1 MFGGIGARGGKKDQ
15 KQRIKNAKVQRKKLE
30 NLEIEQKEQKEA
42 EKERK
47 KREEEQIQS
56 QRIPKAPE
64 HLETPVVPRIPKK
77 APGEVT
83 KREPVVHE
91 VKKEIPRK
99 EEDLEKK
106 KDTSIQTPPSILEK
120 PVPFEPTKLEPTK
133 LKEDRNQPMEEWIPI
148 EKPKVALENQPIEKQ
163 QEEKREASPI
173 TPKEEIPHSS
183 FDIKKTE
190 EISESQKE
198 KEEILEFKV
207 ATELERLLKEN
218 RYQLKKLYTELDMIQ
233 KEKDSIYQV
242 SDTEQAIEE
251 IERLLTYLEQ
261 IKRELE
267 VISKSHNLDHIF
279 ELKDSYFT
287 DLVEEY
293 KNYVKD
299 QQVIDD
305 TMKDLKRSEEYT
317 DLMKR
322 ILEFE
327 RMQEDLSL
335 ELEDK
340 RKEFE
345 ERDANFESLQDEY
358 LDLEKVGK
366 EIEGLISDSEKY
378 LKEIENKVNEAV
390 EVTKRTEIKLHYAMG
405 VLTRALLL
413 FSLLKM
419 NPKPKA
425 NLVTAVETMVAVN
438 LIHKLLTPTKE
449 QKTITEY
456 HYHDYQSMIV
466 HALGDIDSIDSL
478 VREGIHQIQDLK
490 RTFENEF
497 SSYEAVFPEYKE
509 LIGSIEQMEKDLLER
524 EDHMHCIKD
533 EMKQQLNKNNEKVL
547 EYERLSVE
555 NN

>member
-1 MFGGIGARGGKKDQ
+1 MFGGIGARGGKKDL
-15 KQRIKNAKVQRKKLE
+15 KQRIKNEKIQRKKLE
-30 NLEIEQKEQKEA
+30 NLEIEQEEQKEA

-47 KREEEQIQS
+47 KREEEQIQN
-56 QRIPKAPE
+56 QRIPKTPE
-64 HLETPVVPRIPKK
+64 HLEAPVVPRKVPEEVVEKK
-77 APGEVT
+77 
-83 KREPVVHE
+83 PVVRE
-91 VKKEIPRK
+91 VKKEIPK
-99 EEDLEKK
+99 NEENLEKK
-106 KDTSIQTPPSILEK
+106 KDTSIRTQPNILEK
-120 PVPFEPTKLEPTK
+120 PVSFEPTQF
-133 LKEDRNQPMEEWIPI
+133 KEDRTPTQEEWIPI
-148 EKPKVALENQPIEKQ
+148 EKPKVAFEKQPIKKQ
-163 QEEKREASPI
+163 QEEKQEARPI
-173 TPKEEIPHSS
+173 TPKEEIPHPT
-183 FDIKKTE
+183 FDIKALE
-190 EISESQKE
+190 EVAESQKE

-251 IERLLTYLEQ
+251 IERLLIYLEQ
-261 IKRELE
+261 IKKELE
-267 VISKSHNLDHIF
+267 VIRKSHNLDHIF

-366 EIEGLISDSEKY
+366 EIEALISDSEKY

-490 RTFENEF
+490 KTFENEF
-497 SSYEAVFPEYKE
+497 SSYETVFPEYKE

>member
-1 MFGGIGARGGKKDQ
+1 MFGGIGARGGKKDL
-15 KQRIKNAKVQRKKLE
+15 KQRIKNEKNQRKKLE
-30 NLEIEQKEQKEA
+30 NLETGQEEQKK
-42 EKERK
+42 KEREIK
-47 KREEEQIQS
+47 KREEEQIQN
-56 QRIPKAPE
+56 QRIPKAPA
-64 HLETPVVPRIPKK
+64 HPETPIVPRK

-83 KREPVVHE
+83 EKKPIVRE
-91 VKKEIPRK
+91 VKKEIPKK
-99 EEDLEKK
+99 EENLEKK
-106 KDTSIQTPPSILEK
+106 KDSSIQTPPSILEK
-120 PVPFEPTKLEPTK
+120 TVPFEPTKLEPTK

-163 QEEKREASPI
+163 QEEKREARPI
-173 TPKEEIPHSS
+173 TPKEEIPHPT
-183 FDIKKTE
+183 FDIKGTIE
-190 EISESQKE
+190 VAESQKE

-251 IERLLTYLEQ
+251 IERLLIYLEQ
-261 IKRELE
+261 IKKELE
-267 VISKSHNLDHIF
+267 VIRKSHNLDHIF

-305 TMKDLKRSEEYT
+305 NMKDLKRSEEYT

-345 ERDANFESLQDEY
+345 ERDVNFESLQDEY

-378 LKEIENKVNEAV
+378 LKEIEDKVNEAV

-438 LIHKLLTPTKE
+438 LIHKLLTPTRE